1 VENSH
6 DPFIHE
12 AKLEIH
18 KLANGG
24 QSSLGGDM
32 EIKTPHQSEKS
43 LKRGSEDVI

>member
-1 VENSH
+1 MENSH

-18 KLANGG
+18 KFANGG
-24 QSSLGGDM
+24 QSNLSGDM
-32 EIKTPHQSEKS
+32 EIKTPHHSEKF